1 MLMKES
7 NGGSVACWHESAARI
22 DSLCCRT
29 ATGSHL
35 HPEGQLPICWSPVI
49 LSSCAYLCRRAVW
62 VIGHAATLERSP
74 PWKAF
79 MDHTHQQKTH
89 FVVPRRAGE
98 LLKMSRQQLQETLTS

>member
-1 MLMKES
+1 MPM
-7 NGGSVACWHESAARI
+7 
-22 DSLCCRT
+22 CCFPLRFRQR
-29 ATGSHL
+29 
-35 HPEGQLPICWSPVI
+35 PC
-49 LSSCAYLCRRAVW
+49 LCRRAVW

-98 LLKMSRQQLQETLTS
+98 LLTMSRKQLQETLTS

>member
-1 MLMKES
+1 MLQDS
-7 NGGSVACWHESAARI
+7 HWLTSASRRSAANMLL
-22 DSLCCRT
+22 SM
-29 ATGSHL
+29 
-35 HPEGQLPICWSPVI
+35 I